1 LDIEKYQMIVLRF
14 SLSILAFC
22 LIGCAGTGQLSK
34 DEARNSTQ
42 MRMDITYLASDA
54 LEGRE
59 SGSKGGQLAAQYVAE
74 RMAGLKLKPMGD
86 DGTYF
91 QDFAISQLNPH
102 NPHGTTSIVHGSNVV
117 GYLDQGAP
125 YTIVVGAHYDHLGY
139 GGFGS
144 LYISDEPAIHNGA
157 DDNASG
163 VAGMLAIADACR
175 KKFKQ
180 HNFLFIA
187 FAGEERGLL
196 GSNYFV
202 KNPVIDLASVN
213 YMINLDMVGRLK
225 AERSLAISGV
235 GTAPQWRPAIEALN
249 IDSLHIVA
257 TESGVGPSDHTSF
270 YYEGVPALHFFTGQH
285 EDYHK
290 PSDDVD
296 KVNFP
301 GLASVTKYIIALI
314 GELED
319 DPKLEYQET
328 QDSTQMVRSDF
339 KVTLGV
345 MPDYLYDGRGMRIDG
360 VRPDRPAANAGLVK
374 GDVVLKMGDFDI
386 ADMMGYMEALGGFS
400 PGQKIMV
407 TIERDGKE
415 VEKELTFD

>member
-1 LDIEKYQMIVLRF
+1 LDAEKYQMIVLRF
-14 SLSILAFC
+14 SLSILAFY
-22 LIGCAGTGQLSK
+22 LIGCAGTGNLSK
-34 DEARNSTQ
+34 SDSKHYTQ
-42 MRMDITYLASDA
+42 IHKDISYLASDA

-59 SGSKGGQLAAQYVAE
+59 SGSKGGQLAAEYIAE
-74 RMAGLKLKPMGD
+74 RMKGLKLKPMGD

-102 NPHGTTSIVHGSNVV
+102 NPHGTTSIVHGSNVI
-117 GYLDQGAP
+117 GYQDNGAP
-125 YTIVVGAHYDHLGY
+125 YTIVIGAHYDHLGY

-144 LYISDEPAIHNGA
+144 LFISDEPAIHNGA

-163 VAGMLAIADACR
+163 VAGMLAIAEACT
-175 KKFKQ
+175 KEFKR

-196 GSNYFV
+196 GSNYYV
-202 KNPVIDLASVN
+202 KNPVIDLTSVN

-235 GTAPQWRPAIEALN
+235 GTAPQWKPTIEALD

-270 YYEGVPALHFFTGQH
+270 YYEGVPVLHFFTGQH

-296 KVNFP
+296 KVNFA
-301 GLASVTKYIIALI
+301 GLVSVTKYITALI
-314 GELED
+314 RELED

-345 MPDYLYDGRGMRIDG
+345 MPDYLYDGDGMRIDG
-360 VRPDRPAANAGLVK
+360 VRPDRPADNAGLIK
-374 GDVVLKMGDFDI
+374 GDIVLKMGDLEI
-386 ADMMGYMEALGGFS
+386 TDMMGYMEALGQFS
-400 PGQKIMV
+400 PGQ
-407 TIERDGKE
+407 TITITFERDGKE
-415 VEKELTFD
+415 VLKELTFD